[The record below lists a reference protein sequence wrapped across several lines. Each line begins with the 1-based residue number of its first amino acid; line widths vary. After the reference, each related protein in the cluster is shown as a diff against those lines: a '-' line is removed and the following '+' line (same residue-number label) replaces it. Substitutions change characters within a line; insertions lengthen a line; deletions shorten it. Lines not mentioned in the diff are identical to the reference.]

1 MNSVIKELKVF
12 VAEDGK
18 EFINEEDCSKYE
30 NGTLKDKKNIRYYIV
45 RCNPDLTETGCMM
58 SEIPVAVLSVYGC
71 HANIVVNWCVK
82 EKNMPII
89 GEGVQGYGL
98 QDHFQVNSI
107 RESDY
112 FSSVAGKKTVSGC
125 YAQERVFLSPKNVEG
140 FPACFNYMKKWN
152 LK

>member
-1 MNSVIKELKVF
+1 MEKKTKTVEVF

-71 HANIVVNWCVK
+71 HANIVANWCVK

-89 GEGVQGYGL
+89 GEGVQGYGF
-98 QDHFQVNSI
+98 QEHFQVNLI

-112 FSSVAGKKTVSGC
+112 FSSVAGKKAVSGC

-140 FPACFNYMKKWN
+140 FPENYDYIKIWGFK
-152 LK
+152 

>member
-1 MNSVIKELKVF
+1 MDVY

-18 EFINEEDCSKYE
+18 EFTNEEDCSKYE

-58 SEIPVAVLSVYGC
+58 SEIPVAVLSVHGC
-71 HANIVVNWCVK
+71 HADIVANWCVK

-89 GEGVQGYGL
+89 GEGVQGYGF
-98 QDHFQVNSI
+98 QEHFQVNTI

-112 FSSVAGKKTVSGC
+112 FSSVAGKKAVSGC

-140 FPACFNYMKKWN
+140 FPENYDYIKIWGFK
-152 LK
+152 